1 VTIFVSTHFMNE
13 AQRCDRIALMHA
25 GRVLAQGPPAELV
38 RATGAANLEE
48 AFVAYLQQAEPQTN
62 DATLKPGTPTGIVH
76 RPARTGSSLRR
87 MWAYAQRETTEIR
100 RDPIRLAFAVLGPIL
115 LMIVFGYGISFDVEN
130 LSYAALDYDSTPE
143 SRAYLENFA
152 SSRYF
157 KAREPLR
164 SEADLEARLRGGDI
178 KLAIEI
184 PPGFGRDLRGGRAV
198 DVAVWLDGAQPFRA
212 ETSRGY
218 VEGVHQRFL
227 REIASRGKDP
237 PAQPP
242 ANVEFR
248 FRYNQEFRSV
258 FAIVPGVL
266 MILLV
271 LIPAV
276 MTALGVVR
284 EKELGSIINLYV
296 TPARGL
302 EFLLGKQ
309 LPYIGLA
316 LLNFATLLALAVF
329 LFKVPVKGSI
339 AALTLGAA
347 LYVIATTGIGLLI
360 SSFVKTQIA
369 AFFATAILTTL
380 PAIEFSGFLL
390 PVSSMSADAQ
400 AIGRA
405 FPSTYFQHIS
415 VGTFTKALGASSL
428 TADFAALTL
437 FIVVILALS
446 RAALRTQE
454 R

>member
-13 AQRCDRIALMHA
+13 AQRCDRIALMHG
-25 GRVLAQGPPAELV
+25 GRVLAQGVPAELV
-38 RATGAANLEE
+38 RATGAVNLEE
-48 AFVAYLQQAEPQTN
+48 AFIAYLRQAEAQGEGAAPKRSDPIEVAQHL
-62 DATLKPGTPTGIVH
+62 AK
-76 RPARTGSSLRR
+76 AGSSLARL
-87 MWAYAQRETTEIR
+87 WAYAQRETTEIR
-100 RDPIRLAFAVLGPIL
+100 RDPIRLAFALLGPIL

-130 LSYAALDYDSTPE
+130 LSYAALDYDSSPE

-152 SSRYF
+152 GSRYF
-157 KAREPLR
+157 KARAPLR
-164 SEADLEARLRGGDI
+164 SEADMEARMRGGDI

-184 PPGFGRDLRGGRAV
+184 PSGFGRELRRGRAV

-218 VEGVHQRFL
+218 VEGVHRAFL
-227 REIASRGKDP
+227 HEIAPGRGDVP
-237 PAQPP
+237 GQMP

-258 FAIVPGVL
+258 FAIVPGVI
-266 MILLV
+266 MMLLV

-284 EKELGSIINLYV
+284 EKELGSIINLYA

-309 LPYIGLA
+309 LPYIGVA
-316 LLNFATLLALAVF
+316 LVNFAALLALALL
-329 LFKVPVKGSI
+329 LFQVPVKGSV
-339 AALTLGAA
+339 AALTLGAV

-380 PAIEFSGFLL
+380 PAIEFSGFLM

-415 VGTFTKALGASSL
+415 VGTFAKALRASSL
-428 TADFAALTL
+428 IADFAALTL